1 MRRQSCCIRGTERHV
16 GDEAY
21 KVQATVWPVV
31 SEPAMKKMANSA
43 ISRALVR
50 GRPWESFSL
59 SKCPARDIMS
69 C

>member
-1 MRRQSCCIRGTERHV
+1 MQSACMVHMKG
-16 GDEAY
+16 EAY

-50 GRPWESFSL
+50 WRPWKSFSL
-59 SKCPARDIMS
+59 SRCPARDIES